1 MCGFSGFFSLENL
14 DYQGTLKKI
23 TECIHHRGPDDTKY
37 LIDKKNN
44 FYAGFKRLSIID
56 LSNNGSQPM
65 QSFDKRFTI
74 LFNGEIYNFKEI
86 KKINRK

>member
-1 MCGFSGFFSLENL
+1 MCGFSGFFLWKIL
-14 DYQGTLKKI
+14 ITKVHLKI

-37 LIDKKNN
+37 LIDKKSN

-86 KKINRK
+86 KKN